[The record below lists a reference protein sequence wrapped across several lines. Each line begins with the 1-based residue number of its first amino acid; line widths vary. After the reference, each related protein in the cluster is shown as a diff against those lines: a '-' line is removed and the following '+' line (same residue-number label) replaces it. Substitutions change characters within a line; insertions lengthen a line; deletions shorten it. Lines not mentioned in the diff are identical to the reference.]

1 MSTEMTD
8 EDILAGLT
16 DEERA
21 AMEEDDGS
29 GDAGE
34 ELSDEEREA
43 QEADDGDQANAEAD
57 GEEEDGDQAA
67 GADDANADA
76 DGADDAAGDEPD
88 ADQSPAVSAPIYVAE
103 APADAEARLAQI
115 ATDKATLVEQFDD
128 GELTAK
134 EYQEKLDALGKE
146 ERKIERQIDKAEIA
160 AEMEVQRI
168 TQERDREINA
178 FLGEVGVKRDMEDPA
193 FKAIDQAVRI
203 VASLPDNV
211 DKSVRE
217 IMQEAYDLCVFKK
230 QIVPKEPAKAAVKP
244 AAAPTRKPIVAP
256 PSLAK
261 VPAAEMTDTTEGNR
275 FAHLD
280 RLDPVARE
288 EALAKMSEAD
298 QNAYLQYA

>member
-8 EDILAGLT
+8 DEILAGLT

-43 QEADDGDQANAEAD
+43 QEAEDGEEAD
-57 GEEEDGDQAA
+57 GEEADADQEAGDA
-67 GADDANADA
+67 DANADA
-76 DGADDAAGDEPD
+76 DGADDAAGDESD

-115 ATDKATLVEQFDD
+115 AADKGALVEQFDD

-168 TQERDREINA
+168 TQERDREINT
-178 FLGEVGVKRDMEDPA
+178 FLADVGVKRDMEDPA

-230 QIVPKEPAKAAVKP
+230 QIVPKEAARP
-244 AAAPTRKPIVAP
+244 AARPAATPTRKPIVAP
-256 PSLAK
+256 PNLAR

-288 EALAKMSEAD
+288 EALSKMSEAD